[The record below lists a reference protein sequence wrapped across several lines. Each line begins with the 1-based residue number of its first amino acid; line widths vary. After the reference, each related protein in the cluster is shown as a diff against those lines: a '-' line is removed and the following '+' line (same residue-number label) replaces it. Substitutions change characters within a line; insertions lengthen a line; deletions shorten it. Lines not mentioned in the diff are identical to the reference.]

1 MARFLYNLILMSISG
16 SLMYLLGTMVS
27 RLMKKRYSTWHY
39 ALLVSAA
46 LILVLPV
53 QAVFTIPKIVNV
65 EISHNVSAAVRSM
78 DNGMTGIEPLKLLFA
93 LWLTVALI
101 YGLFTAVSY
110 YRSYRSIKTVS
121 QEMFSEDILRVYNE
135 VREQLGVNRNISVMT
150 SEYLPSPLLF
160 GIVKPIIVIPDR
172 EFKREELRLIFAH
185 ELIHYKHRDLI
196 IKLIAAAAVSIHWF
210 NPLVYLLR
218 GSMNEGCELCC
229 DESVLRYIALD
240 DKKDYGRLLISIIE
254 HSSKCR
260 YSFTTAMASPKENIK
275 TRLTKIAEF
284 KRTSR
289 IIKLVGVMA
298 AVSMTVCSVT
308 AFGFSSAREILP
320 EKVSEFIEDAVTK
333 PLVTDAPASSEEPAA
348 VIDYPE
354 QIQRTRESAKVN
366 GNNDNQY
373 SEPVQAEVG
382 EHTQMPEPRQ
392 TEQVVETA
400 EATAQ
405 PGAADKPHY
414 DINNLSSA
422 DLSNESVIFSAS
434 FTEKGE
440 TIESCHIFTSETDTT
455 MSVYSSSGS
464 ISVMDADTNE
474 MIYDGSG
481 SEEKTARVPVKAGQ
495 RCSLSITATEEGESE
510 AEVYAYGSSADF
522 TVDAEQQK
530 VREE

>member
-65 EISHNVSAAVRSM
+65 EISHNVSAAVRIMGS
-78 DNGMTGIEPLKLLFA
+78 GMTIEPLKLLFA
-93 LWLTVALI
+93 LWLAIALI

-110 YRSYRSIKTVS
+110 HRSYRGIKAVS
-121 QEMFSEDILRVYNE
+121 HETRSEDILRVYDE

-150 SEYLPSPLLF
+150 SGYLPSPLLF
-160 GIVKPIIVIPDR
+160 GIIKPAIVIPDR
-172 EFKREELRLIFAH
+172 GFKREELKLIFAH
-185 ELIHYKHRDLI
+185 ELIHYKHKDLI

-218 GSMNEGCELCC
+218 GSMNESCELCC
-229 DESVLRYIALD
+229 DESVLRYMALD
-240 DKKDYGRLLISIIE
+240 DRKDYGRLLISIIE
-254 HSSKCR
+254 HSSKRR

-275 TRLTKIAEF
+275 TRLIRIAEF

-289 IIKLVGVMA
+289 IIKLAGVMA
-298 AVSMTVCSVT
+298 AVSMAVCSVT
-308 AFGFSSAREILP
+308 ALGFSSAREILP
-320 EKVSEFIEDAVTK
+320 ENVSEFIEDAVTK
-333 PLVTDAPASSEEPAA
+333 PVVTEAPSEEPAE
-348 VIDYPE
+348 VIDHPE
-354 QIQRTRESAKVN
+354 KMQKTSEKVN
-366 GNNDNQY
+366 GNNEKRY
-373 SEPVQAEVG
+373 SEPVKAEAG
-382 EHTQMPEPRQ
+382 EYVETSEPQQ

-405 PGAADKPHY
+405 PQATDKPHY
-414 DINNLSSA
+414 DVKNMSSA
-422 DLSNESVIFSAS
+422 DLSNESVTFSAS
-434 FTEKGE
+434 FNEKGE

-464 ISVMDADTNE
+464 ISVVDADTNE
-474 MIYDGSG
+474 IIYDGSG

-510 AEVYAYGSSADF
+510 AEVYAYGSGADIKSD
-522 TVDAEQQK
+522 TEQQE

>member
-185 ELIHYKHRDLI
+185 ELNHYKHRDLI

-218 GSMNEGCELCC
+218 GSMNEG
-229 DESVLRYIALD
+229 
-240 DKKDYGRLLISIIE
+240 
-254 HSSKCR
+254 
-260 YSFTTAMASPKENIK
+260 
-275 TRLTKIAEF
+275 
-284 KRTSR
+284 
-289 IIKLVGVMA
+289 
-298 AVSMTVCSVT
+298 
-308 AFGFSSAREILP
+308 
-320 EKVSEFIEDAVTK
+320 
-333 PLVTDAPASSEEPAA
+333 
-348 VIDYPE
+348 
-354 QIQRTRESAKVN
+354 
-366 GNNDNQY
+366 
-373 SEPVQAEVG
+373 
-382 EHTQMPEPRQ
+382 
-392 TEQVVETA
+392 
-400 EATAQ
+400 
-405 PGAADKPHY
+405 
-414 DINNLSSA
+414 
-422 DLSNESVIFSAS
+422 
-434 FTEKGE
+434 
-440 TIESCHIFTSETDTT
+440 
-455 MSVYSSSGS
+455 
-464 ISVMDADTNE
+464 
-474 MIYDGSG
+474 
-481 SEEKTARVPVKAGQ
+481 
-495 RCSLSITATEEGESE
+495 
-510 AEVYAYGSSADF
+510 
-522 TVDAEQQK
+522 
-530 VREE
+530 